1 MRYMTHIQLNTVT
14 KSWLAM
20 IKPNKEEHA
29 ILVFP
34 NDTRVEMHGDLDII
48 KKVIARLDGLEISY
62 ATDPN
67 TEVTSSDTNK
77 PNILNDKLLDLASEF
92 KKLLPSEYWKPLY
105 YGAQIPKILELIAT
119 KEAASIYD
127 QVMMQLYG
135 DNVFTNFDW
144 S

>member
-1 MRYMTHIQLNTVT
+1 
-14 KSWLAM
+14 M

-119 KEAASIYD
+119 KEQQARINEITGFQQAMFKEQDVYKYSRKRIKE
-127 QVMMQLYG
+127 LKG
-135 DNVFTNFDW
+135 DI
-144 S
+144 